1 MSTVRPPPLKLRAK
15 KPFPP
20 YEKGVQRVDIAM
32 KKRESKSGM
41 DQLKSSWKK
50 FSIDIQTPTAEVTAT
65 GATINGY
72 PVNPSQVLFLAETF
86 DIRLRSDHHYWYDK
100 ESGFFG
106 KCGGILQKDIDP
118 RLKILGDLDPRSSAG
133 DTGIFING
141 REILKEEKKNW
152 KRSGM
157 VLDHHYVSSDPQTK
171 QSSSF
176 RYTVDPLGN
185 VFEETSGSLLFNWRQ
200 KYGELQKKQMAI
212 GATVVGVALL
222 GGLAGGE
229 GMMFGGGEEAMMGG
243 GGGGDAFYA
252 SDMTGAASNFDSSG
266 AGYIS
271 FDDGS
276 SVSIGL

>member
-1 MSTVRPPPLKLRAK
+1 MNAIRPPPLKLKAK

-20 YEKGVQRVDIAM
+20 YDKGAQKVDIQM
-32 KKRESKSGM
+32 KKRESKSGV
-41 DQLKSSWKK
+41 DQLKSSWMK
-50 FSIDIQTPTAEVTAT
+50 FAIDIQTPTAEVTAT
-65 GATINGY
+65 GVTINGY
-72 PVNPSQVLFLAETF
+72 PVNASQVLFLAETF
-86 DIRLRSDHHYWYDK
+86 DIRLRSDHNYWYDK

-106 KCGGILQKDIDP
+106 KMGGILQKHIDP

-141 REILKEEKKNW
+141 REILKDEKKNW

-157 VLDHHYVSSDPQTK
+157 LLDQHYERLEPNNQ

-176 RYTVDPLGN
+176 RYSVDPLGN
-185 VFEETSGSLLFNWRQ
+185 VFEETSGNLLFNWRQ
-200 KYGELQKKQMAI
+200 KYMELQKKQLAI

-229 GMMFGGGEEAMMGG
+229 GMLFGGGEEAMLGV
-243 GGGGDAFYA
+243 GGDSFYS
-252 SDMTGAASNFDSSG
+252 SDMTGAASSWDASG